1 MIRHVFIFIG
11 AFVIG
16 AAAVLVV
23 RTARHD
29 PHSGG
34 HPAEAHPTTVA
45 PAHAANPPVATASTT
60 APADAKPVN
69 TLCAICGM
77 PVDPK
82 LPTAVYQ
89 GQVIGFGCRMCPPK
103 FKAEPDKYGPSY
115 LRNERMKSGGTP

>member
-1 MIRHVFIFIG
+1 MIRHIFIFLG
-11 AFVIG
+11 TFALG
-16 AAAVLVV
+16 AAAVLVM

-29 PHSGG
+29 PHSG
-34 HPAEAHPTTVA
+34 HKMENPPAAA
-45 PAHAANPPVATASTT
+45 PAPAAAPHANSEHAAAQAG
-60 APADAKPVN
+60 AKTVN
-69 TLCAICGM
+69 TICAICGM

-103 FKAEPDKYGPSY
+103 FKADPDKYGPSY

>member
-1 MIRHVFIFIG
+1 MIRHVLIFLG
-11 AFVIG
+11 TFALG
-16 AAAVLVV
+16 AAAVLVM

-29 PHSGG
+29 PHSG
-34 HPAEAHPTTVA
+34 HPMETRPAAA
-45 PAHAANPPVATASTT
+45 PAPAAAPHANSEHAA
-60 APADAKPVN
+60 APAGAKTIN
-69 TLCAICGM
+69 TICAICGM

-103 FKAEPDKYGPSY
+103 FKADPDKYGPSY